1 VAGAPVGCLA
11 IGVPAADTPGKE
23 RSIEIESETDSDSS
37 VEQARWG
44 PLATALSAFQ
54 AGRHDATIIVRS
66 DLGTYE
72 EWPAALFFREPDEFT
87 QLEREALDL
96 CGRRVIDVGAGAGPH
111 TLALLR
117 RGHDVL
123 AVESHPA
130 IAALLRDRG
139 VPRVTI
145 RPLDE
150 LPTGRADTVL
160 MMMNGFG
167 LAGTLE
173 GLVPLLEAARLLL
186 APGGRI
192 LADSTDPRH
201 WLETDDASVDSLRQ
215 DGRYSGE
222 VQFQIEFD
230 GKRGDPFSFLYVD
243 PESLQESC
251 IVAGLRLE
259 EVRSFEDGTYL
270 AILAATEDPPA

>member
-1 VAGAPVGCLA
+1 M
-11 IGVPAADTPGKE
+11 
-23 RSIEIESETDSDSS
+23 
-37 VEQARWG
+37 EQARWG
-44 PLATALSAFQ
+44 PLASALAAYQ
-54 AGRHDATIIVRS
+54 DGMLDATIVVRS

-72 EWPAALFFREPDEFT
+72 EWPAVLFFREPDEFPA
-87 QLEREALDL
+87 LEREALDL

-130 IAALLRDRG
+130 IASLLRDRG
-139 VPRVTI
+139 IPRVTI
-145 RPLDE
+145 RPLAE
-150 LPTGRADTVL
+150 LPSGEADTVL
-160 MMMNGFG
+160 MLMNGFG

-173 GLVPLLEAARLLL
+173 GLVPLLTAARRLL

-192 LADSTDPRH
+192 IADSTDPRQ
-201 WLETDDASVDSLRQ
+201 WLEPDSASVDSLRQ
-215 DGRYSGE
+215 DGRYGGE

-230 GKRGDPFSFLYVD
+230 GERGDPFPFLYVD
-243 PESLQESC
+243 PESLREC
-251 IVAGLRLE
+251 GILAGLTLE

-270 AILAATEDPPA
+270 AILAITDEPRE